1 MCIRQLDAG
10 GAAQHRK
17 TPGIAACGAASPPA
31 LNRPRPPCYATRFAR
46 HERIDPM
53 SGHNRWTKIK
63 HKKEA
68 AGAAKGKLFTKLIKE
83 ITVAARLG
91 GGDPEG
97 NARLRSAIAAARESN
112 MPADNITR
120 AIKKGTGELE
130 GVNYEEAVYE
140 GYGPGGVALIVQCL
154 TDNKNRTAGEVRHLF
169 TRGGGNMGESGS
181 VGWMFERRG
190 LIDVKPGPTE
200 DQVMEVALDAGALDV
215 IAHPDGFEV
224 RTEPNDL
231 HKVVQALEKKGLK
244 LGEMKISYVPK
255 EAVKVAE
262 LDAAQKI
269 LKMVDLLED
278 NEDVQNV
285 FGNFEVPDEIID
297 RIAAS

>member
-1 MCIRQLDAG
+1 
-10 GAAQHRK
+10 
-17 TPGIAACGAASPPA
+17 
-31 LNRPRPPCYATRFAR
+31 
-46 HERIDPM
+46 M
-53 SGHNRWTKIK
+53 SGHNRWSKIK

-68 AGAAKGKLFTKLIKE
+68 TGASKGKLFTKLIKE

-91 GGDPEG
+91 GGDPDG
-97 NARLRSAIAAARESN
+97 NARLRAAIGSAREAN

-169 TRGGGNMGESGS
+169 TRGGGNLGETGS

-215 IAHPDGFEV
+215 LPQPEGFEV

-231 HKVVQALEKKGLK
+231 HKVMQALEKQGLK
-244 LGEMKISYVPK
+244 LGELKISYLPK
-255 EAVKVAE
+255 EPIRVDQ
-262 LDAAQKI
+262 LDAARQI
-269 LKMVDLLED
+269 LRIVDLLED
-278 NEDVQNV
+278 NEDVQSV
-285 FGNFEVPDEIID
+285 FGNFEVEDKLMD
-297 RIAAS
+297 QIAAS